1 MLSLTEAAKATGLT
15 RPGLLKAIQTGR
27 LSASKNDVGQ
37 WRIDPAELFRVY
49 GPVNTTSK
57 QEETATSEQ
66 DVVTKELELTR
77 RLLAQVEAERDH
89 LRQSL
94 TQALNLL
101 THQPENTRTEAPPS
115 NDRLLKKLFGKRGG

>member
-1 MLSLTEAAKATGLT
+1 VLTLTEAAKATGLT

-27 LSASKNDVGQ
+27 LSASKNDLGQ

-49 GPVNTTSK
+49 EPVNA
-57 QEETATSEQ
+57 ETNENQPETKREFIA
-66 DVVTKELELTR
+66 KELALTK

-94 TQALNLL
+94 TQALTML
-101 THQPENTRTEAPPS
+101 THQPETTRTDAPETH
-115 NDRLLKKLFGKRGG
+115 DRLLKKLFRGKGY

>member
-27 LSASKNDVGQ
+27 LSASKNDIGQ
-37 WRIDPAELFRVY
+37 WQIDPAELFRVY
-49 GPVNTTSK
+49 DPVNTTVNIN
-57 QEETATSEQ
+57 QLETNDEFIA
-66 DVVTKELELTR
+66 KELALTK

-94 TQALNLL
+94 TQALGLL
-101 THQPENTRTEAPPS
+101 THQPEATQKEPS
-115 NDRLLKKLFGKRGG
+115 ATNDRLLKKLFGKRGA